1 MRDRYKFFLTVHL
14 CLFLTLVDHFLRFLS
29 LSPLY
34 IKRKILLTIYCSL
47 ITIDEVAVTGG
58 ERGGALQHRGGGQRG
73 DDGAE

>member
-1 MRDRYKFFLTVHL
+1 MVGTYPVFQTKS
-14 CLFLTLVDHFLRFLS
+14 FLS

-34 IKRKILLTIYCSL
+34 PKRKILLTMYCSL